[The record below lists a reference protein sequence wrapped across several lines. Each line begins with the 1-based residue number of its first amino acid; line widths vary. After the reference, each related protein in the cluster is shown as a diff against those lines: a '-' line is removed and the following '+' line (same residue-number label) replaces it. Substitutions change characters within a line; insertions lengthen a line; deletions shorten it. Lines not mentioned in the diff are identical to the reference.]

1 MKLLLDQNLSPK
13 LVTVLQDAFA
23 DSSHVSTH
31 GLGTADDLAVWEFAK
46 TNGFVI
52 VTKDADFPELS
63 VRLGFPP
70 KVIWLRLGNCSTQQ
84 VESVLR
90 VSLSSLNAFET
101 DVAAGVMLV
110 MP

>member
-13 LVTVLQDAFA
+13 LVMALQDAFPN
-23 DSSHVSTH
+23 SSHVSTH